1 MQKIIIIGSLGHD
14 PDLRTTQTGIPVCS
28 FSVATNSRRGD
39 KETTTWF
46 RVTTW
51 RGLAETC
58 AKHLKKGSKVGVS
71 GELTLGIYTGKDGKD
86 RASLEVQA
94 DEVEFLTPRSEQG
107 AQQHADQR
115 AGFVEIDPGDDLPF

>member
-1 MQKIIIIGSLGHD
+1 MQKIVIIGALGRD

-28 FSVATNSRRGD
+28 FSVATNSRRSD

-94 DEVEFLTPRSEQG
+94 DEVEFLSPRQESVKEPNIPEG
-107 AQQHADQR
+107 M
-115 AGFVEIDPGDDLPF
+115 VPVVDDSVPF